1 MTSQEKKHE
10 KSKYYKMIRLAPKR
24 KKKAK
29 SEYGDQELAE
39 RIIYNNLPNG
49 YKFKFQNGPKRKHE
63 KQADQE

>member
-1 MTSQEKKHE
+1 
-10 KSKYYKMIRLAPKR
+10 MIRLTPKE

-29 SEYGDQELAE
+29 SEYVDTDLAE

-49 YKFKFQNGPKRKHE
+49 YKFKFQNGPKRSNA